1 MCVCARFEILLE
13 EKIQKIRYAASEASK
28 RARSAKIEG
37 TGDEG
42 GLDFRQNGEVT
53 TSSHDSA
60 PESLESRCI

>member
-1 MCVCARFEILLE
+1 MLQA
-13 EKIQKIRYAASEASK
+13 KQASEQEAQK
-28 RARSAKIEG
+28 LKG
-37 TGDEG
+37 LVTKG